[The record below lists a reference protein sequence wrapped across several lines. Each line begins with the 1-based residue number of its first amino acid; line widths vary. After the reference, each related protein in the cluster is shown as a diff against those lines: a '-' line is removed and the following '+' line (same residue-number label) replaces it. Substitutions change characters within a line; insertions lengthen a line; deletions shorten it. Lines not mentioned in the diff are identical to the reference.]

1 VNDFY
6 FFLRK
11 GEVRKQKPDFHLSKA
26 TLQEGIERLQFA
38 QKLKAKPKYILENA
52 YEAMREAA
60 DALLYCDGFKSY
72 SHEASIQYC
81 RQKGFADPDLRQFDR
96 FRKIRNG
103 IKYYREDCA
112 AEDAQ
117 EALKLAEKIIGRIQ
131 KLLQKQKIVDNPP
144 EERP

>member
-1 VNDFY
+1 MNDFY

-60 DALLYCDGFKSY
+60 DALLYCDGFK
-72 SHEASIQYC
+72 
-81 RQKGFADPDLRQFDR
+81 
-96 FRKIRNG
+96 
-103 IKYYREDCA
+103 
-112 AEDAQ
+112 
-117 EALKLAEKIIGRIQ
+117 
-131 KLLQKQKIVDNPP
+131 
-144 EERP
+144 